1 MDSKSFFKVVFIVS
15 FLVISINHALSTQ
28 KLVRSEFDKIYAK
41 EFSGVMGWLEKNS
54 NENDVVLAEWVYG
67 HQIAAL
73 ANRNVIATSKVYP
86 SEVKIVAERYKDI
99 SRFFFATSE
108 TSSLEVVT
116 RYNIS
121 FVLLSKNFDYK
132 TCRYIN
138 ICNLRNYQKYMANG
152 DLLPQ
157 IRSTLIVTRML
168 DKKRFDNYNLAF
180 ESDNFLIYK
189 VVKNDAYYAL
199 NKTHYSGLSQYKKTI
214 TNSFKTGIANQYSGV
229 SGGIVPHYIDY
240 AQPII
245 TNFFQ
250 QLNGP
255 YKTII
260 IMGPDHFHTSTKK
273 ITASS
278 YNWETPFG
286 ILRPNLGII
295 ERLNLTKDEFTHIN
309 EHSIRVLLPFIKYK
323 FPNAEIVPILLRND
337 LTKNEAV
344 NLGHEI
350 SKLMGNDTL
359 VIASMDFSHIQ
370 PPDKNLSIKQDTK
383 SLKVIQNFEIGAA
396 DNLSLDSKPSLIAL
410 LTIMNDLNATKTRL
424 FNLTNSALLNSSAK
438 QSVGFI
444 SLIFMR
450 HDKI

>member
-1 MDSKSFFKVVFIVS
+1 MDAKAFFKITFILL
-15 FLVISINHALSTQ
+15 FLVISFNQALSTQ
-28 KLVRSEFDKIYAK
+28 KLIRNEFDKNYAE
-41 EFSGVMGWLEKNS
+41 EFWRVMGWLEKNS
-54 NENDVVLAEWVYG
+54 NENDVVLAEWDYG

-99 SRFFFATSE
+99 SRFFFSTSE
-108 TSSLEVVT
+108 TSSLAVVNK
-116 RYNIS
+116 YNIS
-121 FVLLSKNFDYK
+121 FVLLNKNFNYK

-138 ICNLRNYQKYMANG
+138 MCNLRNYWKYIEND

-157 IRSTLIVTRML
+157 LRSTLIVTRML
-168 DKKRFDNYNLAF
+168 DKKRLDNYNLVF

-199 NKTHYSGLSQYKKTI
+199 NKTHYSGFSQYKEAI
-214 TNSFKTGIANQYSGV
+214 TNSFKTNIDKQYSGV

-250 QLNGP
+250 QLNNS

-260 IMGPDHFHTSTKK
+260 IIGPDHFHTSYKK

-286 ILRPNLGII
+286 ILRPNLDII
-295 ERLNLTKDEFTHIN
+295 KKINATIDEFVHIK

-323 FPNAEIVPILLRND
+323 FPNAKIVPIVLRND
-337 LTKNEAV
+337 LTKNEAI

-350 SKLMGNDTL
+350 SKLTDNNTL
-359 VIASMDFSHIQ
+359 VIASIDFSHIQ

-383 SLKVIQNFEIGAA
+383 SFKVIQNFEIDAV
-396 DNLSLDSKPSLIAL
+396 DTLSLDSKPSLIAL
-410 LTIMNDLNATKTRL
+410 LTIMKDANSTKTRL
-424 FNLTNSALLNSSAK
+424 FNLTNSALLNSSTK

-450 HDKI
+450 HDKT